1 MSSTRDDEYLKCGEY
16 QGHTPDA
23 EGFCRFQS
31 ATTNSF
37 YFSLIDDEGVIFRS
51 EGYSSEAGRD
61 NGVES
66 VKRNMVDETKYAT
79 KQLDNGRWVCS
90 LKAANHQ
97 EIACSCSFETED
109 EARGSMPSVRSARKA
124 AKLAAAA
131 PVAATVTATSTESNK
146 IEDDY
151 MRCAEYENKGKSA
164 EFPDF
169 SIFTADNGKH
179 YFALLDAQGKVWLR
193 SEGYPT
199 TAARDNGVQSVI
211 KNKDDQK
218 RFSTEERMGFYFV
231 VLKAGNHQEIARS
244 CGFKS
249 AAEADAVLSPTPV
262 AASHIVEEVA
272 PVVVAAAVAAP
283 VVETITHKA
292 EVIVDKEDDYAICK
306 EYEGHTVSDK
316 DNNVAFFTFSDQS
329 YFVVYNA
336 DGSVKW
342 RSEGFRTEA
351 ERNDELAGVLSNQNN
366 PAMIKVLEKNGF
378 KMNVLYD
385 KSGREVGRSC
395 LYKDAPKVV
404 EAAPV
409 VAAVAAAATVAAV
422 TTPVAPKEKED
433 DYLVCKEYEGHA
445 INDKINN
452 VALFKHSNGQFY
464 FTVYNAD
471 GSVRWRSEG
480 FSSAKD
486 RDDELSGVLKNQSN
500 NDMMKTLEKGGF
512 KMKVL
517 YDKTGREVGRSCL
530 YKDEPKAVPVAA
542 VAAAAATVAAVAPKV
557 EIPKVAPVV
566 IPEPEAAG
574 WFKWWYLLA
583 LLPILFFL
591 WKGCNKPTVEVPVET
606 PAVVV
611 DTPKVE
617 APAPAAVPDACNIE
631 WIYFDFDKS
640 NIRTDAGSVL
650 DKVAGILDKNPEWTV
665 NLSGHTDVKGSAAY
679 NKALSARRYKSA
691 TSYLTGKGVD
701 KKRIATTNS
710 RNTDYIGDNDEPDT
724 QRQFN
729 RRVEI
734 TIMDKDGKVVCEA
747 VKPNITK

>member
-16 QGHTPDA
+16 ENHTPDS

-37 YFSLIDDEGVIFRS
+37 YFSLVDDGGVIFRS

-61 NGVES
+61 NGIES
-66 VKRNMVDETKYAT
+66 VKRNMVDETKYST

-97 EIACSCSFETED
+97 EIAVSCSFDNEND
-109 EARGSMPSVRSARKA
+109 ARGIMPSERASRKA
-124 AKLAAAA
+124 AALAAAA
-131 PVAATVTATSTESNK
+131 TVAAPAAASVSSDNK

-151 MRCAEYENKGKSA
+151 MRCADYENKGRSA

-169 SIFTADNGKH
+169 SVFTADNGKH
-179 YFALLDAQGKVWLR
+179 YFALLDSAGKVWLR

-199 TAARDNGVQSVI
+199 TAARDNGLQSVI
-211 KNKDDQK
+211 KNKEDQK

-249 AAEADAVLSPTPV
+249 AAEADAVLTPAPAAV
-262 AASHIVEEVA
+262 AHVVET
-272 PVVVAAAVAAP
+272 PVVVAPIVEAIAPKVEAAP
-283 VVETITHKA
+283 
-292 EVIVDKEDDYAICK
+292 VIVDKEDDYAICK

-316 DNNVAFFTFSDQS
+316 DNNVAFFTFDGQS

-336 DGSVKW
+336 DGSVRW

-366 PAMIKVLEKNGF
+366 DAMVKVLEKNGF
-378 KMNVLYD
+378 KMKVLYD

-395 LYKDAPKVV
+395 LYKDAPKV

-409 VAAVAAAATVAAV
+409 VAAVAAAAVAATVAA
-422 TTPVAPKEKED
+422 PAAPKEKED

-445 INDKINN
+445 INDKNNN

-480 FSSAKD
+480 FGSATE
-486 RDDELSGVLKNQSN
+486 RDEELSGVLKNQSN

-530 YKDEPKAVPVAA
+530 YKDEPKVAVPVAA
-542 VAAAAATVAAVAPKV
+542 VAAAATVAAIAPKV
-557 EIPKVAPVV
+557 EMPKVAPVV
-566 IPEPEAAG
+566 VPEPEAAG

-583 LLPILFFL
+583 LLPLLFLL
-591 WKGCNKPTVEVPVET
+591 WKGCNKPTVEAPVIEA

-617 APAPAAVPDACNIE
+617 APAPVVPDACNLE
-631 WIYFDFDKS
+631 WIYFDFDRD
-640 NIRTDAGSVL
+640 NIRTDAGATL
-650 DKVAGILDKNPEWTV
+650 DKVNDLLTKNPDWTV
-665 NLSGHTDVKGSAAY
+665 ELSGHTDVKGSAAY
-679 NKALSARRYKSA
+679 NKALSARRYKNA
-691 TSYLTGKGVD
+691 KAYLTGKSIDG
-701 KKRIATTNS
+701 KRVSTTNAK
-710 RNTDYIGDNDEPDT
+710 NTDYIGDNDEADT
-724 QRQFN
+724 QRQYN

-734 TIMDKDGKVVCEA
+734 KLMDKDGKVVCEA
-747 VKPNITK
+747 VKPNVSK